1 MSARCCAPGSRR
13 RERGGDVKPARM
25 LLVLAGAV
33 VLAAVLA
40 LLFVA
45 YQQPEMLIDF
55 TNMVFC

>member
-1 MSARCCAPGSRR
+1 M
-13 RERGGDVKPARM
+13 KPARM

-55 TNMVFC
+55 NNMVFC

>member
-1 MSARCCAPGSRR
+1 
-13 RERGGDVKPARM
+13 M